1 MNQENMQKLVD
12 IMKALRAP
20 DGCPWDKV
28 QTHKSLKKCSME
40 ECAELMD
47 AIEEENDAGMCEEL
61 GDLLMHV
68 VLHSVIAEE
77 RGVFSFDDVV
87 QGISA
92 KMIRRHPHVFGD
104 EKVKD
109 TSDVLKLWE
118 AVKKQEHK
126 DDRKS
131 LMDGIPYHCPA
142 LLQAEKMQKKAAKV
156 GFDWSTQEQIL
167 EKIGE
172 EFAEVKVAIA
182 EGNEEH
188 IDEELGD
195 FLFAVTNLVRF
206 RKRNSSEDLLAAAN
220 RKFVKRFRYIEEKL
234 AEQGKD
240 IEAVSLEEMDSLWNE
255 AKKKGI
261 K

>member
-47 AIEEENDAGMCEEL
+47 AIEEEDSPGMCEEL

-77 RGVFSFDDVV
+77 RGAFTFDDVV
-87 QGISA
+87 QGINA

-104 EKVKD
+104 EKVND
-109 TSDVLKLWE
+109 TADVLKLWE
-118 AVKKQEHK
+118 TVKKQEHK
-126 DDRKS
+126 NDRKS

-142 LLQAEKMQKKAAKV
+142 LLQAEKMQKQAAKV
-156 GFDWSTQEQIL
+156 GFDGNSHEQIL
-167 EKIGE
+167 EKIKE
-172 EFAEVKVAIA
+172 ELAEVEGAIS

-234 AEQGKD
+234 EEQGKD
-240 IEAVSLEEMDSLWNE
+240 IENVSLEEMDSLWNE

-261 K
+261 R

>member
-1 MNQENMQKLVD
+1 
-12 IMKALRAP
+12 
-20 DGCPWDKV
+20 
-28 QTHKSLKKCSME
+28 
-40 ECAELMD
+40 
-47 AIEEENDAGMCEEL
+47 
-61 GDLLMHV
+61 
-68 VLHSVIAEE
+68 
-77 RGVFSFDDVV
+77 
-87 QGISA
+87 
-92 KMIRRHPHVFGD
+92 
-104 EKVKD
+104 
-109 TSDVLKLWE
+109 
-118 AVKKQEHK
+118 VKKEEHK

-156 GFDWSTQEQIL
+156 GFDWSSQEQII

-172 EFAEVKVAIA
+172 EFAEVKEAIA

>member
-47 AIEEENDAGMCEEL
+47 AIEEEDSPGMCEEL

-77 RGVFSFDDVV
+77 RGAFTFDDVV
-87 QGISA
+87 QGINA

-104 EKVKD
+104 EKVND
-109 TSDVLKLWE
+109 TADVLKLWE
-118 AVKKQEHK
+118 TVKKQEHK
-126 DDRKS
+126 NDRKS

-156 GFDWSTQEQIL
+156 GFDWNSQEQIL
-167 EKIGE
+167 EKIKE
-172 EFAEVKVAIA
+172 ELAEVEGAIS

-234 AEQGKD
+234 EEQGKD
-240 IEAVSLEEMDSLWNE
+240 IENVSLEEMDSLWNE

-261 K
+261 R

>member
-1 MNQENMQKLVD
+1 MQKLVD

-47 AIEEENDAGMCEEL
+47 AIEDDNDAGMCEEL
-61 GDLLMHV
+61 GDLLMQV
-68 VLHSVIAEE
+68 VLHAVIAEE
-77 RGVFSFDDVV
+77 RGAFTFDDVV
-87 QGISA
+87 NEISA
-92 KMIRRHPHVFGD
+92 KMIRRHPHVFGE

-118 AVKKQEHK
+118 AVKKEEHK
-126 DDRKS
+126 NDRKS

-156 GFDWSTQEQIL
+156 GFDWSSQEQII

-172 EFAEVKVAIA
+172 EFSEVKEAIA
-182 EGNEEH
+182 EGNDEH

-195 FLFAVTNLVRF
+195 LMFTIVNLARF
-206 RKRNSSEDLLAAAN
+206 RKRATAEELLQRASDKFQRRFQYLESALAA
-220 RKFVKRFRYIEEKL
+220 
-234 AEQGKD
+234 QGKSPVDVTPEELD
-240 IEAVSLEEMDSLWNE
+240 ILWNK
-255 AKKKGI
+255 AKAQEKRK
-261 K
+261 